1 MNLPILIAGDSYSI
15 DWPKQFSKIIQ
26 NPITN
31 ISSRGRS
38 NLFVWS
44 SAINYLTKVDTKHIV
59 IVGNSFITRTDTWVE
74 KTKTKEYWEEGWH
87 PERKNGNRSMPLQ
100 HFNKKYEEWFR
111 TSDVCTLWQSYYFGL
126 YSFAHTLKS
135 LGHDFFLFN
144 AAVNE
149 IGGPDLDFNFR
160 GYLFNT
166 PYYNWC
172 HSQPNILP
180 GDTFSIPEWCVKNNV
195 KTTDTG
201 HIADDE
207 GCLVFSKWL
216 HEQIVQ
222 IKLL

>member
-1 MNLPILIAGDSYSI
+1 MHFPILVAGDSYSL
-15 DWPKQFSKIIQ
+15 DWPAQFSKLVP
-26 NPITN
+26 NPIKN

-38 NLFVWS
+38 NLFIWS
-44 SAINYLTKVDTKHIV
+44 STVNYLARVKTKHTV
-59 IVGNSFITRTDTWVE
+59 IVGNSFITRKDTWVE
-74 KTKTKEYWEEGWH
+74 NQINKKTWDEVQH
-87 PERKNGNRSMPLQ
+87 PERKNGNLSMPLQ
-100 HFNKKYEEWFR
+100 HYDKKYEEWFR
-111 TSDVCTLWQSYYFGL
+111 TSDICTLWQEYYYNLFC
-126 YSFAHTLKS
+126 FAHTLKS

-144 AAVNE
+144 AAVNVMGDPE
-149 IGGPDLDFNFR
+149 LDSYFR

-180 GDTFSIPEWCVKNNV
+180 GDTFSIPEWCGKNNV

-216 HEQIVQ
+216 HKQMVEA
-222 IKLL
+222 KLL

>member
-1 MNLPILIAGDSYSI
+1 MHFPILIAGDSYSLN
-15 DWPKQFSKIIQ
+15 WPAQFSKLVP
-26 NPITN
+26 NPIKN

-38 NLFVWS
+38 NLFIWS
-44 SAINYLTKVDTKHIV
+44 STVNYLARVKTKHTV
-59 IVGNSFITRTDTWVE
+59 IVGNSFITRKDTWVE
-74 KTKTKEYWEEGWH
+74 NQINKKTWDEVQH
-87 PERKNGNRSMPLQ
+87 PERKNGNLSMPLQ
-100 HFNKKYEEWFR
+100 HYDKKYEEWFR
-111 TSDVCTLWQSYYFGL
+111 TSDICTLWQEYYYNLFC
-126 YSFAHTLKS
+126 FAHTLKS

-144 AAVNE
+144 AAVNVMGDPE
-149 IGGPDLDFNFR
+149 LDSYFR

-180 GDTFSIPEWCVKNNV
+180 GDTFSIPEWCGKNNV

-216 HEQIVQ
+216 HKQMVEA
-222 IKLL
+222 KLL